1 MLSGRPHRGEGPPTA
16 SPLAESGPFL
26 VRLPRVDDPDAA
38 VAAEAR
44 RAVDVLPDGVLI
56 ADGDG
61 IVRLVNDRAAVLLGV
76 RPEAAEG
83 EPLTEVLAV
92 TNHDGVGWVACTR
105 PYGGLV
111 TRTGVPE
118 QSWILPS
125 GEEVLVTARIH
136 RERASG
142 PVTDVAVSLRSGRAR
157 ARLDRDR
164 SDLVATVAHELR
176 SPLTGVKGFVQALLN
191 RWDRLN
197 DEQKKLMLTTVHA
210 DSDRLSRLIT
220 ELLDVAR
227 LDTGRLSMHPR
238 PCDVPTLVMRVVDS
252 IRAGAPHRIE
262 VIVPDDLPEV
272 WADPDKLTQVLTNV
286 LENAIRHGSDP
297 VTVTAYLDGDLVAVQ
312 VDDSGNGIPP
322 EIRQRAFTKFWTTGQ
337 RGGSGLGLYLVN
349 GLVRAHGGTVT
360 IDDAPTGGAR
370 ILTTWPAVGTQL

>member
-1 MLSGRPHRGEGPPTA
+1 VTTA
-16 SPLAESGPFL
+16 RDAQAA
-26 VRLPRVDDPDAA
+26 PDAA
-38 VAAEAR
+38 DADDVAGHMVVDAR
-44 RAVDVLPDGVLI
+44 QAVDSLPDGVVI

-61 IVRLVNDRAAVLLGV
+61 VVRLVNDRAASLLGTT
-76 RPEAAEG
+76 RAAAEG
-83 EPLTEVLAV
+83 RQLADVLTIS
-92 TNHDGVGWVACTR
+92 NQDGAGWVACTT
-105 PYGGLV
+105 PYDGLI

-118 QSWILPS
+118 QSWITS
-125 GEEVLVTARIH
+125 AGQEVLVTARIH
-136 RERASG
+136 RAPSLG

-197 DEQKKLMLTTVHA
+197 DDQKKLMLTTVHA

-227 LDTGRLSMHPR
+227 LDTGRLAMHPR
-238 PCDVPTLVMRVVDS
+238 NCDVPTLTGRVIDS
-252 IRAGAPHRIE
+252 VRAGAPHRIDFRAPE
-262 VIVPDDLPEV
+262 DLPEI
-272 WADPDKLTQVLTNV
+272 WADPDKFTQVLTNLV
-286 LENAIRHGSDP
+286 ENAIRHGSDP
-297 VTVTAYLDGDLVAVQ
+297 VHVSASKEGDLVVIQ
-312 VDDSGNGIPP
+312 VDDSGDGISP

-337 RGGSGLGLYLVN
+337 RGGSGLGMYLVN

-360 IDDAPTGGAR
+360 IDDAPEGGAR
-370 ILTTWPAVGTQL
+370 IITTWPAFAADH

>member
-1 MLSGRPHRGEGPPTA
+1 VSSAPDVPDDVSGHMVADARQT
-16 SPLAESGPFL
+16 
-26 VRLPRVDDPDAA
+26 VDA
-38 VAAEAR
+38 
-44 RAVDVLPDGVLI
+44 LPDGVVI
-56 ADGDG
+56 ADEAGT
-61 IVRLVNDRAAVLLGV
+61 VRLVNDRAAALLGTT
-76 RPEAAEG
+76 REAAEG
-83 EPLTEVLAV
+83 RALADVVTV
-92 TNHDGVGWVACTR
+92 TNQDGASWVACTR
-105 PYGGLV
+105 PYDGLV

-118 QSWILPS
+118 QSWVSSS

-136 RERASG
+136 RAPGRG

-227 LDTGRLSMHPR
+227 LDTGRLSMHQR
-238 PCDVPTLVMRVVDS
+238 PCDVPVLVGRVIESV
-252 IRAGAPHRIE
+252 RAGAPHDI
-262 VIVPDDLPEV
+262 DLRTAEPPPAI
-272 WADPDKLTQVLTNV
+272 WADPDKFTQVLTNL

-297 VTVTAYLDGDLVAVQ
+297 VCVNVEVQGELVVVR
-312 VDDSGNGIPP
+312 VDDSGDGIPP
-322 EIRQRAFTKFWTTGQ
+322 EIRRRAFTKFWTTGQ

-349 GLVRAHGGTVT
+349 GLVKAHGGTVT
-360 IDDAPTGGAR
+360 IDDSPLGGAA
-370 ILTTWPAVGTQL
+370 IVTTWPAFAADG

>member
-1 MLSGRPHRGEGPPTA
+1 MPARWAQRADTLRSVTSARDGRDAP
-16 SPLAESGPFL
+16 
-26 VRLPRVDDPDAA
+26 DDVSAHMVADA
-38 VAAEAR
+38 R
-44 RAVDVLPDGVLI
+44 QAVDALPDGVVI
-56 ADGDG
+56 ADHAG
-61 IVRLVNDRAAVLLGV
+61 IVRLVNDRAVSLLGTT
-76 RPEAAEG
+76 RSEAEG
-83 EPLTEVLAV
+83 RPLADVLTI
-92 TNHDGVGWVACTR
+92 TNQDGAGWVACTD

-118 QSWILPS
+118 QSWISQS

-136 RERASG
+136 HAPAHG

-197 DEQKKLMLTTVHA
+197 DDQKKLMLTTVHA

-227 LDTGRLSMHPR
+227 LDTGRLSMHTR
-238 PCDVPTLVMRVVDS
+238 NCDVAALTSRVIESV
-252 IRAGAPHRIE
+252 RAGAPHQIE
-262 VIVPDDLPEV
+262 FRAPDDLPDV
-272 WADPDKLTQVLTNV
+272 WADPDKFTQVLTNLV
-286 LENAIRHGSDP
+286 ENAIRHGSAP
-297 VTVTAYLDGDLVAVQ
+297 VTVTASKEGELVVVQ
-312 VDDSGNGIPP
+312 VDDSGDGIAP

-337 RGGSGLGLYLVN
+337 RGGSGLGMYLVN

-360 IDDAPTGGAR
+360 IDDAPEGGAR
-370 ILTTWPAVGTQL
+370 IITTWPVFRSEV

>member
-1 MLSGRPHRGEGPPTA
+1 VPDDVTA
-16 SPLAESGPFL
+16 H
-26 VRLPRVDDPDAA
+26 VVVD
-38 VAAEAR
+38 AR
-44 RAVDVLPDGVLI
+44 QAVDALPDGVVI
-56 ADGDG
+56 ADDRAV
-61 IVRLVNDRAAVLLGV
+61 VRLVNDRAATLLGTTCD
-76 RPEAAEG
+76 AAEG
-83 EPLTEVLAV
+83 RTLAEVLTV
-92 TNHDGVGWVACTR
+92 TNQEGASWVDCTQPYDG
-105 PYGGLV
+105 LI

-118 QSWILPS
+118 QSWVSPS

-136 RERASG
+136 RAPGHG
-142 PVTDVAVSLRSGRAR
+142 PVTDVAISLRSGRAR

-227 LDTGRLSMHPR
+227 LDTGRLSMHQR
-238 PCDVPTLVMRVVDS
+238 PCDVPILVGRVVES
-252 IRAGAPHRIE
+252 VRAGAPHHIDLHAA
-262 VIVPDDLPEV
+262 DDLPQI
-272 WADPDKLTQVLTNV
+272 WADPDKFTQVLTN
-286 LENAIRHGSDP
+286 LIENAIRHGSDP
-297 VTVTAYLDGDLVAVQ
+297 VTVTAMEEGEQVVVQ
-312 VDDSGNGIPP
+312 VDDSGDGIAP
-322 EIRQRAFTKFWTTGQ
+322 EVRRRAFTKFWTTGQ

-360 IDDAPTGGAR
+360 IDDAPGGGAR
-370 ILTTWPAVGTQL
+370 IVTTWPPFTPDA

>member
-1 MLSGRPHRGEGPPTA
+1 MNHADDDVSARI
-16 SPLAESGPFL
+16 
-26 VRLPRVDDPDAA
+26 VVD
-38 VAAEAR
+38 AR
-44 RAVDVLPDGVLI
+44 QAVDALPDGVVI
-56 ADGDG
+56 ADEQG
-61 IVRLVNDRAAVLLGV
+61 VVQLVNDRAASLLGTT
-76 RPEAAEG
+76 REACEG
-83 EPLTEVLAV
+83 HPLREVLAI
-92 TNHDGVGWVACTR
+92 TNQEGASWVGCTS
-105 PYGGLV
+105 PYDGLV

-125 GEEVLVTARIH
+125 GDEVLVTARIH
-136 RERASG
+136 RAPGHG

-227 LDTGRLSMHPR
+227 LDTGRLSMHQR
-238 PCDVPTLVMRVVDS
+238 PCDVPVLVGRVIESV
-252 IRAGAPHRIE
+252 RAGAPHRIE
-262 VIVPDDLPEV
+262 LTAPDDLPAV
-272 WADPDKLTQVLTNV
+272 WADPDKFTQVVTNLV
-286 LENAIRHGSDP
+286 ENAIRHGSDP
-297 VTVTAYLDGDLVAVQ
+297 VSVTAALDGDLVILH
-312 VDDSGNGIPP
+312 VDDSGAGIPH
-322 EIRQRAFTKFWTTGQ
+322 EIRRRAFTKFWTTGQ

-349 GLVRAHGGTVT
+349 GLVRAQGGTVT

-370 ILTTWPAVGTQL
+370 ITTTWPAFDSGDDRVDP

>member
-1 MLSGRPHRGEGPPTA
+1 VTSARDAQAAPGAADDVSGHM
-16 SPLAESGPFL
+16 
-26 VRLPRVDDPDAA
+26 VVD
-38 VAAEAR
+38 AR
-44 RAVDVLPDGVLI
+44 QAVDSLPDGVVI

-61 IVRLVNDRAAVLLGV
+61 IVRLVNDRAASLLGTT
-76 RPEAAEG
+76 RAAAEG
-83 EPLTEVLAV
+83 RALADVLTIS
-92 TNHDGVGWVACTR
+92 NQDGASWVACTK
-105 PYGGLV
+105 PYDGLV

-118 QSWILPS
+118 QSWITAA
-125 GEEVLVTARIH
+125 GQEVLVTARIH
-136 RERASG
+136 RAPSLG
-142 PVTDVAVSLRSGRAR
+142 AVTDVAVTLRSGRAR

-227 LDTGRLSMHPR
+227 LDTGRLAMHPR
-238 PCDVPTLVMRVVDS
+238 NCDVATLTGRVIDS
-252 IRAGAPHRIE
+252 VRAGAPHRIDFRAPE
-262 VIVPDDLPEV
+262 DLPEI
-272 WADPDKLTQVLTNV
+272 WADPDKFTQVLTNLV
-286 LENAIRHGSDP
+286 ENAIRHGSDP
-297 VTVTAYLDGDLVAVQ
+297 VHVTAAKEGDLVLVQ
-312 VDDSGNGIPP
+312 VDDSGDGIPP

-337 RGGSGLGLYLVN
+337 RGGSGLGMYLVN

-360 IDDAPTGGAR
+360 IDDAPEGGAR
-370 ILTTWPAVGTQL
+370 IITTWPAFRPRD

>member
-1 MLSGRPHRGEGPPTA
+1 MAPARDRLPDQVPGRPAPVARDGHDDVTA
-16 SPLAESGPFL
+16 HM
-26 VRLPRVDDPDAA
+26 VVD
-38 VAAEAR
+38 AR
-44 RAVDVLPDGVLI
+44 EAVDALPDGVVI
-56 ADGDG
+56 ADEQG
-61 IVRLVNDRAAVLLGV
+61 IVRLVNDRAAGLLGTT
-76 RPEAAEG
+76 RQAAEG
-83 EPLTEVLAV
+83 RTLAEVV
-92 TNHDGVGWVACTR
+92 TITNQEGATWVACTN
-105 PYGGLV
+105 PYDGLV
-111 TRTGVPE
+111 IRTGVPE
-118 QSWILPS
+118 QSWVTPS

-136 RERASG
+136 RAPGHG

-227 LDTGRLSMHPR
+227 LDTGRLSMHQR
-238 PCDVPTLVMRVVDS
+238 PCDVPTLTGRVIESV
-252 IRAGAPHRIE
+252 RAGAPHDIE
-262 VIVPDDLPEV
+262 FQAPQDLPEI
-272 WADPDKLTQVLTNV
+272 WADPDKFTQVLTN
-286 LENAIRHGSDP
+286 LIENAIRHGSDP
-297 VTVTAYLDGDLVAVQ
+297 VTVTASKEGDLVAIQ
-312 VDDSGNGIPP
+312 VDDSGDGIAP

-349 GLVRAHGGTVT
+349 GLVRAHGGATT
-360 IDDAPTGGAR
+360 IDDAPDGGAR
-370 ILTTWPAVGTQL
+370 ITTTWPAFDPGD

>member
-1 MLSGRPHRGEGPPTA
+1 VTHARDAQAPAAPEDVVAHM
-16 SPLAESGPFL
+16 
-26 VRLPRVDDPDAA
+26 VVD
-38 VAAEAR
+38 AR
-44 RAVDVLPDGVLI
+44 QAVDSLPDGVVI
-56 ADGDG
+56 ADESGT
-61 IVRLVNDRAAVLLGV
+61 VRLVNDRAASLLGTT
-76 RPEAAEG
+76 RSAAEG
-83 EPLTEVLAV
+83 RRLDDVLAI
-92 TNHDGVGWVACTR
+92 TNQDGATWVSCTR
-105 PYGGLV
+105 PYDGLV

-118 QSWILPS
+118 QSWITPS

-136 RERASG
+136 RAPARG

-197 DEQKKLMLTTVHA
+197 DEQKRLMLTTVHA

-227 LDTGRLSMHPR
+227 LDTGRLAMHPR
-238 PCDVPTLVMRVVDS
+238 NCDVPLLTGRVIDS
-252 IRAGAPHRIE
+252 VRAGAPQRIDFQA
-262 VIVPDDLPEV
+262 PDDLPEI
-272 WADPDKLTQVLTNV
+272 WADPDKFTQVLTNLV
-286 LENAIRHGSDP
+286 ENAIRHGSDP
-297 VTVTAYLDGDLVAVQ
+297 VTVAATEEGDQVVVQ
-312 VDDSGNGIPP
+312 VDDSGEGIPP

-360 IDDAPTGGAR
+360 IDDAPDGGAR
-370 ILTTWPAVGTQL
+370 IITTWPVFRSDV

>member
-1 MLSGRPHRGEGPPTA
+1 MLG
-16 SPLAESGPFL
+16 
-26 VRLPRVDDPDAA
+26 DA
-38 VAAEAR
+38 R
-44 RAVDVLPDGVLI
+44 QAVDALPDGVVI
-56 ADGDG
+56 ADGAG
-61 IVRLVNDRAAVLLGV
+61 IVRLVNDRAVSLLGTSRV
-76 RPEAAEG
+76 AAEG
-83 EPLTEVLAV
+83 RPLDEVLTI
-92 TNHDGVGWVACTR
+92 TNQEGAGWVPCTQ
-105 PYGGLV
+105 PYDGLV

-118 QSWILPS
+118 QSWITSS
-125 GEEVLVTARIH
+125 GHEVLVTARIH
-136 RERASG
+136 RSPALG

-227 LDTGRLSMHPR
+227 LDTGRLTMHPR
-238 PCDVPTLVMRVVDS
+238 NCDVRVLCARVIDS
-252 IRAGAPHRIE
+252 VRAGAPHRIDLQA
-262 VIVPDDLPEV
+262 PDDIPEI
-272 WADPDKLTQVLTNV
+272 WADPDKFTQVLTNLV
-286 LENAIRHGSDP
+286 ENAIRHGSAP
-297 VTVTAYLDGDLVAVQ
+297 VTVTATKEGDMVVLH
-312 VDDSGNGIPP
+312 VDDSGDGIPP

-337 RGGSGLGLYLVN
+337 RGGSGLGMYLVS

-360 IDDAPTGGAR
+360 IDDAPQGGAR
-370 ILTTWPAVGTQL
+370 IITTWPAFAPGS

>member
-1 MLSGRPHRGEGPPTA
+1 VTP
-16 SPLAESGPFL
+16 
-26 VRLPRVDDPDAA
+26 VREPEDVQAPEDVAGHMVVD
-38 VAAEAR
+38 AR
-44 RAVDVLPDGVLI
+44 QAVDALPDGVVI
-56 ADGDG
+56 ADEAG
-61 IVRLVNDRAAVLLGV
+61 IVHLVNDRAAVLLGTT
-76 RPEAAEG
+76 RAEAEG
-83 EPLTEVLAV
+83 RRLADVLTI
-92 TNHDGVGWVACTR
+92 TNQEGAAWVACTQ
-105 PYGGLV
+105 PYEGLI

-118 QSWILPS
+118 QSWITPS

-136 RERASG
+136 RAPALG
-142 PVTDVAVSLRSGRAR
+142 PVTEVAVSLRSGRAR

-238 PCDVPTLVMRVVDS
+238 NCNVSALTGRVIESV
-252 IRAGAPHRIE
+252 RAGAPHRIDFRA
-262 VIVPDDLPEV
+262 PGDLPDV
-272 WADPDKLTQVLTNV
+272 WADPDKFTQVLTN
-286 LENAIRHGSDP
+286 LIENAIRHGSDP
-297 VTVTAYLDGDLVAVQ
+297 VTITASKERDLVLLQ
-312 VDDSGNGIPP
+312 VDDSGSGIPP

-360 IDDAPTGGAR
+360 IDDAPDGGAR
-370 ILTTWPAVGTQL
+370 IQTTWPVFSYDL